1 VLNMENWRSEYPFE
15 SHFFDVGD
23 GVRMH
28 YLDEGPRSDEAVVM
42 LHGNPTWS
50 FYFRNVVQALRGRM
64 RCIVPDHVGMGLS
77 DKPAKYPYQLARRIG
92 DVQKLIAHLG
102 LKRIHL
108 VVHDWGGAIG
118 MGVATR
124 AADATGKIVI
134 LNTAAFPDENIP
146 GRISVCR
153 WPVIGSLLVRGFNGF
168 AGPAVSMAVT
178 KPLPP
183 AVREGL
189 LAPYR
194 SWADRVAVH
203 QFVRDIPMEPEH
215 PTLPLLQQIGVDLAW
230 LKAKPVLIGW
240 GGKDFCFNDH
250 FFERWKQFFPQ
261 AETEHYADA
270 GHYVLE
276 DARELLVPRI
286 AEFLAQ

>member
-1 VLNMENWRSEYPFE
+1 MENWRSEYPFE

-286 AEFLAQ
+286 AEFLGR

>member
-1 VLNMENWRSEYPFE
+1 METWRKEYPFE
-15 SHFFDVGD
+15 SHFLDVGD

-28 YLDEGPRSDEAVVM
+28 YLDEGPDSDEAVLM

-50 FYFRNVVQALRGRM
+50 FYFRNVVQALRGRV
-64 RCIVPDHVGMGLS
+64 RCIVPDHIGMGLS
-77 DKPAKYPYQLARRIG
+77 DKPADYPYQLARRIG
-92 DVQKLIAHLG
+92 DVQKLIAHLR
-102 LKRIHL
+102 LKRVHL

-124 AADATGKIVI
+124 AADMTGRIVV

-178 KPLPP
+178 KPLTP
-183 AVREGL
+183 AVRAGF

-194 SWADRVAVH
+194 SWASRVAVH

-230 LKAKPVLIGW
+230 LRAKPILIGW
-240 GGKDFCFNDH
+240 GGKDFCFTDH
-250 FFERWKQFFPQ
+250 FFERWKQFFPH
-261 AETEHYADA
+261 AETAHYPDA

-276 DARELLVPRI
+276 DAREQLIPRI
-286 AEFLAQ
+286 AEFLLR

>member
-1 VLNMENWRSEYPFE
+1 MENWRSEYPFE

-108 VVHDWGGAIG
+108 IVHDWGGAIG

-124 AADATGKIVI
+124 AADATGRIVI

-183 AVREGL
+183 AARDGL

-194 SWADRVAVH
+194 NWADRVAVH

-261 AETEHYADA
+261 AETEYHADA

-276 DARELLVPRI
+276 DAREQLVPRI
-286 AEFLAQ
+286 AEFLQR